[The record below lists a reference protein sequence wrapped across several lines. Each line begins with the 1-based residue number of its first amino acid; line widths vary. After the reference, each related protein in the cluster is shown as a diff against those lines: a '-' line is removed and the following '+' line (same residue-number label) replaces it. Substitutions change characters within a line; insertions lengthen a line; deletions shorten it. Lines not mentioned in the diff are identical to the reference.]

1 MLSYTTKIYKGL
13 LVLPANH
20 RRKTKSHSPLTC
32 QEGSKRR
39 GSCLLSVNSSSKGAG
54 SSIVILTDVEAG
66 PLQSTKKLVPEACGA
81 EQPVLDE
88 KFKDVIGRCSM
99 TWRNSVLMTTGQ
111 ALLTPKSS
119 VCVSTPQA
127 RLSLVMK

>member
-1 MLSYTTKIYKGL
+1 MRFM
-13 LVLPANH
+13 PAQ
-20 RRKTKSHSPLTC
+20 R
-32 QEGSKRR
+32 
-39 GSCLLSVNSSSKGAG
+39 NSSSKGAG

-66 PLQSTKKLVPEACGA
+66 PLQSTKKLVPEACYHIDCGA
-81 EQPVLDE
+81 EQPELDE

-99 TWRNSVLMTTGQ
+99 TWRNSVLRTTGQ

-127 RLSLVMK
+127 RLPLVMK